1 MDAGDVCYQV
11 ARKGTNHFSAG
22 FEGVMMIQG
31 KSHSLDSGRQFS
43 QPSYPCVEMLIRG
56 QPGHCS
62 PQNWGLAVYAHQ
74 PWPLS
79 KRSFG
84 HLELK
89 SKHWGFEKCFGLS
102 QLMDIAHEKGQFLD
116 PNGSSGATTTR
127 GWVTLEGQAPL
138 SRARQTTVGVHTD

>member
-1 MDAGDVCYQV
+1 MQEMCATKQPGRALIILVLGSG
-11 ARKGTNHFSAG
+11 KKPLAG
-22 FEGVMMIQG
+22 FWKAV
-31 KSHSLDSGRQFS
+31 
-43 QPSYPCVEMLIRG
+43 QPAQLPMRG
-56 QPGHCS
+56 DANQSQPGHCS

-89 SKHWGFEKCFGLS
+89 SKHWGFEKCSGLS
-102 QLMDIAHEKGQFLD
+102 QLMDIAHENGQFLD